1 MNPKLNS
8 TVSVVKL
15 NDQILEFFKTN
26 TRQQVR
32 IKVEDDSILQL
43 VTSLDGKKSVSQ
55 ISSEQNI
62 DPNELQHLLDFLRRK
77 GILDNVEPKSDF
89 FNYKKFRRVI
99 HFLSEYS
106 ISHEHLLQMWNNI
119 RSSTVLIIGLGAVGT
134 WVACNLAESGVG
146 RLILMDGDKI
156 DITNL
161 HRQYG
166 FRESDIGK
174 YKIDVLAQRLLD
186 YSKDICVVKIPKF
199 LECNTLE
206 NLEVGNIDLVIN
218 CADKPNVDT
227 TSLWVGEYCMQHHI
241 PHIIGGGY
249 NMHLSLI
256 GQTVLPGETACV
268 KCFQTQL
275 ETENRIDS
283 SLVKKLAVK
292 NRKVGSFAPMC
303 SLIASMIGMESI
315 KGLTKYIKPSNI
327 NRRGEFDIFTMDI
340 KYKTYEKRDDC
351 EWCGKHGKYCGS

>member
-106 ISHEHLLQMWNNI
+106 IS
-119 RSSTVLIIGLGAVGT
+119 
-134 WVACNLAESGVG
+134 
-146 RLILMDGDKI
+146 
-156 DITNL
+156 
-161 HRQYG
+161 
-166 FRESDIGK
+166 
-174 YKIDVLAQRLLD
+174 
-186 YSKDICVVKIPKF
+186 
-199 LECNTLE
+199 
-206 NLEVGNIDLVIN
+206 
-218 CADKPNVDT
+218 
-227 TSLWVGEYCMQHHI
+227 QHHQKQNTNKKTTTTHQKK
-241 PHIIGGGY
+241 P
-249 NMHLSLI
+249 
-256 GQTVLPGETACV
+256 QTP
-268 KCFQTQL
+268 Q
-275 ETENRIDS
+275 S
-283 SLVKKLAVK
+283 PK
-292 NRKVGSFAPMC
+292 NSKNPRKWGK
-303 SLIASMIGMESI
+303 I
-315 KGLTKYIKPSNI
+315 K
-327 NRRGEFDIFTMDI
+327 
-340 KYKTYEKRDDC
+340 
-351 EWCGKHGKYCGS
+351 H